1 MEDFMKR
8 YISALALVGA
18 ATPLIM
24 GASVARAQVASA
36 RPAAAT
42 GTLSGVITDAT
53 THKPMAG
60 VLLTV
65 GYLTKGY
72 QRAGETDANGRYSI
86 TDLPVTKGIDAY
98 AFKAGYFYF
107 HGFSAIHAGVTT
119 YSHVMARDTTS
130 VVHPKILSFTAMPP
144 QSDGMAHFG
153 MRAVKG
159 NGPFSFEMM
168 AISPGL
174 GRLVVLGHGAADQ
187 YDGAL
192 STSGVKS
199 GMYTFYYV
207 ATQEN
212 CFENKT
218 FPSARL
224 HL

>member
-1 MEDFMKR
+1 MKR
-8 YISALALVGA
+8 LVSALILAAAALPLCANAPA
-18 ATPLIM
+18 AHAFGPH
-24 GASVARAQVASA
+24 ARL
-36 RPAAAT
+36 AAAT
-42 GTLSGVITDAT
+42 GTLTGVITDAT
-53 THKPMAG
+53 THKPLAH

-86 TDLPVTKGIDAY
+86 ANLPVTKGIDAY
-98 AFKAGYFYF
+98 AFKGGYFYF
-107 HGFSAIHAGVTT
+107 HGFSAIHAGMTT
-119 YSHVMARDTTS
+119 YSHILARDTTS
-130 VVHPKILSFTAMPP
+130 IVHPKILSFTAMPP
-144 QSDGMAHFG
+144 QSDGIAHFG
-153 MRAVKG
+153 MRAEKG

-168 AISPGL
+168 AISPDL
-174 GRLVVLGHGAADQ
+174 GRLVVLGHGAADH
-187 YDGAL
+187 YDGLL
-192 STSGVKS
+192 STNGITS

>member
-1 MEDFMKR
+1 MKQ
-8 YISALALVGA
+8 YMVALALAGVTA
-18 ATPLIM
+18 PLITS
-24 GASVARAQVASA
+24 APFARAQVAPA
-36 RPAAAT
+36 QAAAAT
-42 GTLSGVITDAT
+42 GTFSGVITDAT

-86 TDLPVTKGIDAY
+86 TNLPVTKGIDAY

-107 HGFSAIHAGVTT
+107 HGFSPIHAGTTT
-119 YSHVMARDTTS
+119 YSHIMARDTTS

-174 GRLVVLGHGAADQ
+174 GRLVVLGHGAADH
-187 YDGAL
+187 YDGVL

-218 FPSARL
+218 FPSRSLRL
-224 HL
+224 

>member
-1 MEDFMKR
+1 LKR
-8 YISALALVGA
+8 FVAVLVLAVAALPLALGA
-18 ATPLIM
+18 NAPAAHAS
-24 GASVARAQVASA
+24 GARG

-42 GTLSGVITDAT
+42 GTLTGVITDAT
-53 THKPMAG
+53 THKPVAH

-86 TDLPVTKGIDAY
+86 ANLPVTKGIDAY

-107 HGFSAIHAGVTT
+107 HGFSAIQAGTTT
-119 YSHVMARDTTS
+119 YSHILARDTTS
-130 VVHPKILSFTAMPP
+130 ITHPTVSSFYAMPP
-144 QSDGMAHFG
+144 KGDGIAHFG
-153 MRAVKG
+153 MRAQKG

-174 GRLVVLGHGAADQ
+174 GRLVVLGHGAADH
-187 YDGAL
+187 YDGVL
-192 STSGVKS
+192 PTSDIKS

-218 FPSARL
+218 FPSKSIRL
-224 HL
+224 

>member
-1 MEDFMKR
+1 MKR
-8 YISALALVGA
+8 LVSALILAGA
-18 ATPLIM
+18 ALPLCANAPAAH
-24 GASVARAQVASA
+24 ASGPHA
-36 RPAAAT
+36 RPATTT

-53 THKPMAG
+53 THKPLAG

-72 QRAGETDANGRYSI
+72 QRAGETDANGHYTI
-86 TDLPVTKGIDAY
+86 TNLPVTTGIDAY

-107 HGFSAIHAGVTT
+107 HGFSAIHAGTTT
-119 YSHVMARDTTS
+119 YSHIMARDTTS

-144 QSDGMAHFG
+144 QSGGMAHFG

-168 AISPGL
+168 AISPSL
-174 GRLVVLGHGAADQ
+174 GRLVVLGHGAADH
-187 YDGAL
+187 YDGVL

>member
-1 MEDFMKR
+1 MKR
-8 YISALALVGA
+8 LVSALILA
-18 ATPLIM
+18 ATALPLCANTPAAHAF
-24 GASVARAQVASA
+24 GPHARL
-36 RPAAAT
+36 AAAT
-42 GTLSGVITDAT
+42 GTLTGVITDAT
-53 THKPMAG
+53 THKPLAH

-86 TDLPVTKGIDAY
+86 ANLPVTKGIDAY
-98 AFKAGYFYF
+98 AFKGGYFYF
-107 HGFSAIHAGVTT
+107 HGFSAIHAGTTT
-119 YSHVMARDTTS
+119 YSHILARDTTS
-130 VVHPKILSFTAMPP
+130 IVHPKILSFTAMPP
-144 QSDGMAHFG
+144 QSDGIAHFG
-153 MRAVKG
+153 MRAEKG

-168 AISPGL
+168 AISPDL
-174 GRLVVLGHGAADQ
+174 GRLVVLGHGAADH
-187 YDGAL
+187 YDGLL
-192 STSGVKS
+192 STSGIKS